1 MVLRFARPPVDGMIW
16 PWRRNRRNGP
26 ALHAVNPRQ
35 ERSRVLIATSLGGY
49 DHAQAL
55 DATLA
60 TALGLRGS
68 DVRVLLCDA
77 VLPACQMSKS
87 PRVTAETLVS
97 IGQTAYCATCFGR
110 GSERFRRLPLVTYSQ
125 FLTSGDRATAARI
138 ADELPMDQIRGFR
151 FRELGVGEHAYA
163 GALRF
168 FARGDLDGEPHG
180 QAVLRRYLH
189 AGLLTIM
196 ALDGLFE
203 QHSVDVV
210 VAHHGIYIPQG
221 MIVEAARRRGIRV
234 VTWNPAYRKH
244 SFIFSHDDTYHHTM
258 MSEPT
263 RVWEDLPLIDEIR
276 QHTLRYLDS
285 RRAGTNDWIWFHDQP
300 REDARRVLTEIGA
313 HPDRPYLV
321 LLTSVVWD
329 AQLHYASNAFP
340 TMLDWVRETILYF
353 RRRPDLQLVIRVHPA
368 EVRGLVPSRQR
379 IADEVARWF
388 PQLPANVF
396 VIGPEHQASTYALTD
411 HANAIAIYN
420 TKTGVEVAA
429 QGRPVIVAGEAWIR
443 GKGFSLDVS
452 TAEDYIQVLDRLPFS
467 EGMSP
472 TQIDRAIRYAYH
484 FFFRRMI
491 PLPFIAQ
498 RGPASFTVTATDTQ
512 LQPGTFRG
520 LDVIC
525 DGILTGSPFVYPSE
539 SLADPLA
546 ERHEQAV
553 S

>member
-1 MVLRFARPPVDGMIW
+1 MIW
-16 PWRRNRRNGP
+16 PWRRDKRKDATLRPSTRGGG
-26 ALHAVNPRQ
+26 
-35 ERSRVLIATSLGGY
+35 RVLIATSLGGY
-49 DHAQAL
+49 AHAQAL
-55 DATLA
+55 DAALA
-60 TALGLRGS
+60 TALRLRGA
-68 DVRVLLCDA
+68 DVRLLLCDA
-77 VLPACQMSKS
+77 ALPACQMSK
-87 PRVTAETLVS
+87 PTRVTAEALVT
-97 IGQTAYCATCFGR
+97 IGQTAYCTQCFGE
-110 GSERFRRLPLVTYSQ
+110 GSARFRRLPRMTYSE
-125 FLTSGDRATAARI
+125 FLTDGDRETAARI
-138 ADELPMDQIRGFR
+138 ADEIPLDEIRGVR
-151 FRELGVGEHAYA
+151 FRELAAGEHAYA

-180 QAVLRRYLH
+180 AAVLRRYLH
-189 AGLLTIM
+189 AGLLTVM
-196 ALDGLFE
+196 ALDRLFE
-203 QHSVDVV
+203 RHPIDVV

-221 MIVEAARRRGIRV
+221 MIVEVARRRGVRV

-244 SFIFSHDDTYHHTM
+244 SFIFSHNDTYHHTM

-263 RVWEDLPLIDEIR
+263 GVWEHLPLGDEVR
-276 QHTLRYLDS
+276 RHTLRYLDS
-285 RRAGTNDWIWFHDQP
+285 RRSGANDWIWFHDQP

-313 HPDRPYLV
+313 SPDKPYLA

-340 TMLDWVRETILYF
+340 TMLDWVRDTILYF

-388 PQLPANVF
+388 PELPANVF

-443 GKGFSLDVS
+443 GKGFSIDVS
-452 TAEDYIQVLDRLPFS
+452 TPEHYFEVLDRLPFR
-467 EGMSP
+467 EGMAP
-472 TQIDRAIRYAYH
+472 AQIDRALRYAYH

-491 PLPFIAQ
+491 PLPFITSTDVAHF
-498 RGPASFTVTATDTQ
+498 AVTATDAQ
-512 LQPGTFRG
+512 LGPGAFLG
-520 LDVIC
+520 LDVVC
-525 DGILTGSPFVYPSE
+525 DGILTGAPFVYPSE
-539 SLADPLA
+539 SLEDPLA
-546 ERHEQAV
+546 ERHERAV

>member
-1 MVLRFARPPVDGMIW
+1 MVLPRAASAVDGMNW
-16 PWRRNRRNGP
+16 PWRRSKRNGD
-26 ALHAVNPRQ
+26 AHHAPGQ
-35 ERSRVLIATSLGGY
+35 DRSRVLIATSLGGY

-60 TALGLRGS
+60 AALRLRGS
-68 DVRVLLCDA
+68 EVRVLLCDA
-77 VLPACQMSKS
+77 VLPACQMSKA
-87 PRVTAETLVS
+87 PRVTAESLVS

-110 GSERFRRLPLVTYSQ
+110 GSAHFENQPLVTYSR
-125 FLTSGDRATAARI
+125 FLTDGDRATAARI
-138 ADELPMDQIRGFR
+138 AADLPVDQIRAFR
-151 FRELGVGEHAYA
+151 FGDLGVGEHAYA

-168 FARGDLDGEPHG
+168 FARGDLEGEPHG
-180 QAVLRRYLH
+180 TAVLRRYLH

-196 ALDGLFE
+196 ALEGLFRR
-203 QHSVDVV
+203 HPVDVV

-221 MIVEAARRRGIRV
+221 MIVEVARRRGIRV

-258 MSEPT
+258 VAEPT
-263 RVWEDLPLIDEIR
+263 ATWEDLPLSEDVR
-276 QHTLRYLDS
+276 QHTLRYLHS
-285 RRAGTNDWIWFHDQP
+285 RRSGANDWIWFHDQP
-300 REDARRVLTEIGA
+300 REDARRVLAEIGA
-313 HPDRPYLV
+313 QPDGPYLA

-353 RRRPDLQLVIRVHPA
+353 RRRPDLQLIIRVHPA
-368 EVRGLVPSRQR
+368 EVRGLLPSRQR

-388 PQLPANVF
+388 PELPANVF

-443 GKGFSLDVS
+443 GKGFSIDVS
-452 TAEDYIQVLDRLPFS
+452 TPEHYFQVLDGLPLR

-472 TQIDRAIRYAYH
+472 GEIDRAIRYAYH

-498 RGPASFTVTATDTQ
+498 RGPASFTVTATDSQ
-512 LQPGTFRG
+512 LRPGTFLG

-539 SLADPLA
+539 SLVDPLA
-546 ERHEQAV
+546 ERHEPAV